1 MKRDNKDVSYADVI
15 VDISHESVDRP
26 FTYRIPDALRGKLET
41 GMSVLIPFGRG
52 DKLRQ
57 GYVTAFRDSISF
69 EESKV
74 KEIADIAETDTA
86 VDAILVR
93 LAGWIR
99 QQYGSTMIAAL
110 KTVLPAKQKKQ
121 NLEKKQI
128 CRRIS
133 GEEAKALA
141 DRCAEKRRPA
151 MARLLLALAGQER
164 LPMELVRKKLHISPS
179 TINSLEKQGAI
190 SVETLRIYRNP
201 VKDSAGAA
209 AEKNTFGKNR
219 PVLSRDQQKIVES
232 VLQDYDRGV
241 RKRVMDLQSVTDGS
255 MNMVDL
261 KNIAFISAAAGGK
274 DSNFENGN
282 GIRPVYEGEVA
293 AWKLTI
299 KNPYDEKTNPTG
311 MREPEISNVRR
322 DGGAVCFDYK
332 DLYSTG
338 NCYLSAVLLTERE
351 REIVGYDRLVYAT
364 ERGVGTIAINWP
376 SEYDKEGY
384 ILKVFAEKYN
394 GDNMTDYIS
403 EMQYVYQGAAIDKE
417 D

>member
-1 MKRDNKDVSYADVI
+1 MDTDMKKDRKNTGKFLAAALCGALMLGT
-15 VDISHESVDRP
+15 P
-26 FTYRIPDALRGKLET
+26 FALTVEAAAPEKLMQLRTKGIEDPAGT
-41 GMSVLIPFGRG
+41 GTDWAGVYVVYSDCFAWQDKTQTVNPLPLVPSVLYR
-52 DKLRQ
+52 
-57 GYVTAFRDSISF
+57 VT
-69 EESKV
+69 
-74 KEIADIAETDTA
+74 
-86 VDAILVR
+86 DA
-93 LAGWIR
+93 
-99 QQYGSTMIAAL
+99 
-110 KTVLPAKQKKQ
+110 
-121 NLEKKQI
+121 
-128 CRRIS
+128 
-133 GEEAKALA
+133 
-141 DRCAEKRRPA
+141 
-151 MARLLLALAGQER
+151 
-164 LPMELVRKKLHISPS
+164 
-179 TINSLEKQGAI
+179 
-190 SVETLRIYRNP
+190 YR
-201 VKDSAGAA
+201 
-209 AEKNTFGKNR
+209 
-219 PVLSRDQQKIVES
+219 
-232 VLQDYDRGV
+232 YDRGV

-274 DSNFENGN
+274 DS
-282 GIRPVYEGEVA
+282 
-293 AWKLTI
+293 TI

-351 REIVGYDRLVYAT
+351 REIVGYDRLVDAT

>member
-1 MKRDNKDVSYADVI
+1 MDTDMKKDRKNTGKFLAAALCGALMLGTPFALTVEAAAPEKLMQLRTKGIEDPAGTGTDWAGDYVVYSDCYAWQDKTQTVNPLPL
-15 VDISHESVDRP
+15 VP
-26 FTYRIPDALRGKLET
+26 
-41 GMSVLIPFGRG
+41 SVLYR
-52 DKLRQ
+52 
-57 GYVTAFRDSISF
+57 VT
-69 EESKV
+69 
-74 KEIADIAETDTA
+74 
-86 VDAILVR
+86 DA
-93 LAGWIR
+93 
-99 QQYGSTMIAAL
+99 
-110 KTVLPAKQKKQ
+110 
-121 NLEKKQI
+121 
-128 CRRIS
+128 
-133 GEEAKALA
+133 
-141 DRCAEKRRPA
+141 
-151 MARLLLALAGQER
+151 
-164 LPMELVRKKLHISPS
+164 
-179 TINSLEKQGAI
+179 
-190 SVETLRIYRNP
+190 YR
-201 VKDSAGAA
+201 
-209 AEKNTFGKNR
+209 
-219 PVLSRDQQKIVES
+219 
-232 VLQDYDRGV
+232 YDRGV

-351 REIVGYDRLVYAT
+351 REIVGYDRLVDAT

-403 EMQYVYQGAAIDKE
+403 EMQYVYQGAAGKRRGVF
-417 D
+417 